1 MTLSEAHSYTW
12 AIAQFFYPYFGHQA
26 WGVLRNDSGGKK
38 QMTTTQCGA
47 SARLL
52 ASLVLAAALAACGG
66 GGGGGGTTV
75 SADAGGNQPAPVT
88 PVAPVN
94 PVTPVTPAA
103 PFVLKLPVEP
113 DIKINDTITVRG
125 ASTNGWSIV
134 QNAGQ
139 TIGTRAL
146 PGSVEP
152 GLAFTAAAKSTHNW
166 WFAASSASGQKLAA
180 VGNNFQA
187 LHAPNA
193 TASGTVW
200 TSADGGVNWAE
211 LNALGQPPS
220 NAWASIA
227 SSADGTKLA
236 VVGIAA
242 GIWTSADSG
251 ATWTSN
257 DLPQYFPDISK
268 TEFVSVSM
276 SADGS
281 RMVAATLYTDGGTGV
296 DGRIFTYEQTP
307 GMPFGQGT
315 WTQQASP
322 TSIHMWRG
330 VAMSADGSTLVAAAY
345 QDSQAA
351 NEGVYVSTDHGAT
364 WTNKLSP
371 AATTAYR
378 VAISADGKTMI
389 MAERFGKIY
398 TSSDAGVSWTLGA
411 SSGGFNAVASSADG
425 KTLMAVQANGFAA
438 VEGPNPPADRNG
450 KLLVSSDGG
459 ANWISRGPTGEWWR
473 GAAMSADGNRLVAA
487 RDAGPIYVSTG
498 NRTTYGTAGSITGAP
513 ANDITLRYLGDGLF
527 DATSAT
533 GPTFTIN

>member
-1 MTLSEAHSYTW
+1 
-12 AIAQFFYPYFGHQA
+12 
-26 WGVLRNDSGGKK
+26 
-38 QMTTTQCGA
+38 MTTTQCGA

-52 ASLVLAAALAACGG
+52 VSLVLTAALAACGG

-139 TIGTRAL
+139 TIGRRAL
-146 PGSVEP
+146 PGGVEP
-152 GLAFTAAAKSTHNW
+152 GLTFTPAATTTHNW

-180 VGNNFQA
+180 VGNGYQT

-200 TSADGGVNWAE
+200 TSADGGANWTE
-211 LNALGQPPS
+211 LLTPGTQPPS
-220 NAWASIA
+220 NDWASIA

-236 VVGIAA
+236 VVGISK

-251 ATWTSN
+251 ATWTNN
-257 DLPQYFPDISK
+257 DLPQYFPGTSIYN

-281 RMVAATLYTDGGTGV
+281 RMVAATLYTTSGGT
-296 DGRIFTYEQTP
+296 DGRIYTYEQTP
-307 GMPFGQGT
+307 GVAFGQGT

-330 VAMSADGSTLVAAAY
+330 VALSADGNTLVAAAY
-345 QDSQAA
+345 QDSQLV
-351 NEGVYVSTDHGAT
+351 NEGVYVSTDHGVT

-378 VAISADGKTMI
+378 VAISADGKNMI

-438 VEGPNPPADRNG
+438 AEGSNPPPPDRNG

-459 ANWISRGPTGEWWR
+459 ATWVNRGPTGEWWR

>member
-1 MTLSEAHSYTW
+1 M
-12 AIAQFFYPYFGHQA
+12 I
-26 WGVLRNDSGGKK
+26 
-38 QMTTTQCGA
+38 TTQRA
-47 SARLL
+47 APARLL
-52 ASLVLAAALAACGG
+52 VSLVLTAALAACGG
-66 GGGGGGTTV
+66 GGGGTAPTADVGG
-75 SADAGGNQPAPVT
+75 GQPAPVT

-113 DIKINDTITVRG
+113 DVKINDTVTVRG

-166 WFAASSASGQKLAA
+166 WFASSSASGQKLAA
-180 VGNNFQA
+180 VGNSYQP
-187 LHAPNA
+187 LHPAGA
-193 TASGTVW
+193 TASGRVW
-200 TSADGGVNWAE
+200 TSGDGGVNWAE
-211 LNALGQPPS
+211 LNAPGAPPS

-236 VVGIAA
+236 VVGIAI

-251 ATWTSN
+251 ATWTNN
-257 DLPQYFPDISK
+257 DLPQYFPGTSIYN

-281 RMVAATLYTDGGTGV
+281 RMVAATLYTSSGGT
-296 DGRIFTYEQTP
+296 DGRIYTYEQTA
-307 GMPFGQGT
+307 GLPFGQGT

-330 VAMSADGSTLVAAAY
+330 VAMSADGNTLVAAAY
-345 QDSQAA
+345 QDSQAT
-351 NEGVYVSTDHGAT
+351 NEGVYVSTDHGVT
-364 WTNKLSP
+364 WASSLSP
-371 AATTAYR
+371 PSTTAYR
-378 VAISADGKTMI
+378 VAVSADGKNMI

-398 TSSDAGVSWTLGA
+398 TSSNAGVIWSPGA

-425 KTLMAVQANGFAA
+425 KTLMAVQANGFVA
-438 VEGPNPPADRNG
+438 VEGPNPPPDRNG
-450 KLLVSSDGG
+450 KLLVSSDSG
-459 ANWISRGPTGEWWR
+459 ATWVNRGPTGEWWR

-498 NRTTYGTAGSITGAP
+498 NRTTYGTAGSVTGGKT
-513 ANDITLRYLGDGLF
+513 NDITLRYLGDGLF

-533 GPTFTIN
+533 GPAFTIN

>member
-1 MTLSEAHSYTW
+1 
-12 AIAQFFYPYFGHQA
+12 
-26 WGVLRNDSGGKK
+26 
-38 QMTTTQCGA
+38 MTTTQCGA

-52 ASLVLAAALAACGG
+52 ASLVLTAALAACGG
-66 GGGGGGTTV
+66 GGGGGGTAI
-75 SADAGGNQPAPVT
+75 SADPGGNQPAPVT
-88 PVAPVN
+88 PVG

-113 DIKINDTITVRG
+113 NIKINDTVTVRG
-125 ASTNGWSIV
+125 ASTNGWTIE

-139 TIGTRAL
+139 TIGTREL

-152 GLAFTAAAKSTHNW
+152 GLAFTAAAASTHNW

-180 VGNNFQA
+180 VGNDFQP

-211 LNALGQPPS
+211 LNTLGKPPS
-220 NAWASIA
+220 KAWVSIA

-251 ATWTSN
+251 ATWMNN

-296 DGRIFTYEQTP
+296 DGRIFTYEQTA
-307 GMPFGQGT
+307 GLPFGQGT
-315 WTQQASP
+315 WTQQASS

-330 VAMSADGSTLVAAAY
+330 VAMSADGNTLVAAAY
-345 QDSQAA
+345 QDSQATD
-351 NEGVYVSTDHGAT
+351 EGVYVSTDHGVT
-364 WTNKLSP
+364 WTKKLSP

-378 VAISADGKTMI
+378 VAISADGKNMI
-389 MAERFGKIY
+389 MAERFGKFY
-398 TSSDAGVSWTLGA
+398 TSSNAGIDWSVGA
-411 SSGGFNAVASSADG
+411 YSGGFNAVASSADG

-459 ANWISRGPTGEWWR
+459 ANWTNRGPTGEWWR

-487 RDAGPIYVSTG
+487 RDVGPIYVSTG
-498 NRTTYGTAGSITGAP
+498 NRTTYGTAGSISGGQT
-513 ANDITLRYLGDGLF
+513 NDITLRYLGDGLF

-533 GPTFTIN
+533 GPAFTIN